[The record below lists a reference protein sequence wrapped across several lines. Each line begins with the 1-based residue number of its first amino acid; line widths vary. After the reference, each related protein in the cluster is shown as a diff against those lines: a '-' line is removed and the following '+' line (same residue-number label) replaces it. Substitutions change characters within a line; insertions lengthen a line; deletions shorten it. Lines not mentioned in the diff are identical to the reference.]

1 MKKLF
6 KKIWDWIDDRT
17 GAAEAWKATAGHP
30 IPPKTGWMYV
40 FGSAT
45 MVALIVQVVTGSVLA
60 TKYVPSASQ
69 AYESLVYL
77 TQVDTIGRIL
87 RGMHYWGS
95 SAMVLFVGLH
105 MVRVFLT
112 GSYKFPREMNWIT
125 GIALLAIILGIAF
138 TGQVMRWDDNAI
150 WSVIVA
156 AEQAVRIPFI
166 GQQVADIIL
175 GGGHL
180 TGSTLSRFF
189 ALHVFILPGTLF
201 LILGVHLY
209 LVIKNGISEPPKR
222 GQPVDPKTYRKWY
235 KDYLSERGEPFWP
248 NAAWRDV
255 VVGVGL
261 IVAIALLAIF
271 VGPPPLGTDPDP
283 TNIVADPRP
292 DWYFLWYFAV
302 LALSPHH
309 LENWIMIIGPAII
322 GIAFLALPLIFNKG
336 ERHPLRRPW
345 AIGAVVMTWLTIG
358 ILWILGNSTH
368 WSPHFDTPPL
378 TPEIVGTDSGKVW
391 EGAVLFRD
399 RGCQYC
405 HEIDGV
411 GGKRGPDLS
420 YVADYLTRDEII
432 IRINN
437 GGYNMPAYAPSLT
450 SNDIELLLD
459 FLSSR
464 NKFKDAPK
472 IPRQPTKHAPPHG
485 GGEPIS
491 LK

>member
-1 MKKLF
+1 MKNSLKR
-6 KKIWDWIDDRT
+6 IWEWIDDRT
-17 GAAEAWKATAGHP
+17 GAKAAWKATAGHP

-45 MVALIVQVVTGSVLA
+45 MVALIVQVITGSILA
-60 TKYVPSASQ
+60 TKYIPSASQ
-69 AYESLVYL
+69 AYETLVYL
-77 TQVDTIGRIL
+77 TSFDAIGRVL

-112 GSYKFPREMNWIT
+112 GSYKFPREMNWLT
-125 GIALLAIILGIAF
+125 GVALLAVTLAIAF
-138 TGQVMRWDDNAI
+138 TGQVMRWDNNAI

-156 AEQAVRIPFI
+156 SEQAVRLPWI
-166 GQQVADIIL
+166 GQAAADMII

-189 ALHVFILPGTLF
+189 VLHVFILPGTLF
-201 LILGVHLY
+201 LILGIHLY
-209 LVIKNGISEPPKR
+209 LVIKNGISEPPKI

-235 KDYLSERGEPFWP
+235 QDFLSERGEPFWP

-261 IVAIALLAIF
+261 IVAIALLALF
-271 VGPPPLGTDPDP
+271 VGPPPLDPAPNP

-309 LENWIMIIGPAII
+309 LENWIMILGPVLV
-322 GIAFLALPLIFNKG
+322 GIALLVLPLLFNKG

-345 AIGAVVMTWLTIG
+345 SMGLIVLVWLTVG
-358 ILWILGNSTH
+358 ILWIEGYYTH
-368 WSPHFDTPPL
+368 WSPHFNTPPL
-378 TPEIVGTDSGKVW
+378 TPKIVGTDHGKVW
-391 EGAVLFRD
+391 EGAMLFRE

-411 GGKRGPDLS
+411 GGRRGPDLS
-420 YVADYLTRDEII
+420 RIGDFLTRNEII

-437 GGYNMPAYAPSLT
+437 GGYNMPAYAPSLSST
-450 SNDIELLLD
+450 DVELIAD
-459 FLSSR
+459 FLESR
-464 NKFKDAPK
+464 KKYKDAPL
-472 IPRQPTKHAPPHG
+472 QPVRKT
-485 GGEPIS
+485 GER
-491 LK
+491 